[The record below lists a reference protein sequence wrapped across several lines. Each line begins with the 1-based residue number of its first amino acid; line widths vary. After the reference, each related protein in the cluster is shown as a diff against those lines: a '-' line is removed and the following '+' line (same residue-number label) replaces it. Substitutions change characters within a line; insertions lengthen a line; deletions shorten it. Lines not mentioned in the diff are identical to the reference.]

1 MSHTHSI
8 PRSANKVSNVDRPER
23 STVDQP
29 TTHPYPPAVQWH
41 RWSQQPA
48 LLIDRWESLI
58 DRIKPGK
65 AYLSPQ
71 FVRPALGFLEPH
83 QDPFIASIDDGENDG
98 PSLVAL
104 LQPVAMSPRVPF
116 PHLRA
121 FKSVHSFMTGLIVD
135 STNPTATVAQLFDS
149 TRERGYGGIEMLYR
163 LVDTPSWQWILAGA
177 RQAGFEWVEYRHFH
191 RAIIHT
197 ADPYKLE
204 TSLTSKR
211 RKAFRHAMRGLEA
224 IGPVEYVVIS
234 DPKELIEAARR
245 FLDIED
251 TGWKHERGVSLRSQA
266 THERFFSEMFAA
278 FALAGQARI
287 CELRVDKRTVA
298 STVHLIST
306 DTSFA
311 FKLGWD
317 PHFARY
323 KVGICLQVL
332 TALHAQRDFG
342 DVAVIDSCTED
353 DSFFEK
359 LWPGRRQIASG
370 IFVRQGLRER
380 IVTGL
385 KSVRQLRQLLP
396 MQSKPSHLD
405 GDPCGH

>member
-1 MSHTHSI
+1 MPHTHTIHHDSGLQ
-8 PRSANKVSNVDRPER
+8 PCADPPER
-23 STVDQP
+23 STFPLP
-29 TTHPYPPAVQWH
+29 THSHPPAVQWH

-48 LLIDRWESLI
+48 QLIDRWESLVR
-58 DRIKPGK
+58 RIRPGK

-83 QDPFIASIDDGENDG
+83 QDPFIVSIDDGSDAG
-98 PSLVAL
+98 LSLVAL
-104 LQPVAMSPRVPF
+104 LQPVAMSPRVLF

-121 FKSVHSFMTGLIVD
+121 FKSIHSFMTGLIVD
-135 STNPTATVAQLFDS
+135 SNNPINTVVQFFDS
-149 TRERGYGGIEMLYR
+149 IRARGYGGIEMLYR
-163 LVDTPSWQWILAGA
+163 LVETPSWKEILAGA
-177 RQAGFEWVEYRHFH
+177 RQAGFEWIEYRRFD
-191 RAIIHT
+191 RAVIRT
-197 ADPYKLE
+197 AEPYNIE
-204 TSLTSKR
+204 TSMTSKR
-211 RKAFRHAMRGLEA
+211 RKAFRHAMKGLEA
-224 IGPVEYVVIS
+224 IGPVEYVVVS
-234 DPKELIEAARR
+234 DPQELLAASRR
-245 FLDIED
+245 FLELED
-251 TGWKHERGVSLRSQA
+251 TRWKHQHCVSLRSQA
-266 THERFFSEMFAA
+266 THEHFFQEMFTS

-287 CELRVDKRTVA
+287 CELRVGERTVS

-317 PHFARY
+317 PQFARY
-323 KVGICLQVL
+323 KVGICQQVL
-332 TALHAQRDFG
+332 TALNAQRDFG
-342 DVAVIDSCTED
+342 DVAFIDSCTED

-370 IFVRQGLRER
+370 IFVRRGLPER

-396 MQSKPSHLD
+396 SRPSPNHPD